1 MLRSEDPD
9 KQLIYMYQHNEE
21 SSLAVIMCFLD
32 MKHQLYTGKRKII
45 KHPGK
50 STCTLF
56 SSALDEKINTT
67 LMC

>member
-1 MLRSEDPD
+1 
-9 KQLIYMYQHNEE
+9 
-21 SSLAVIMCFLD
+21 MCFLD

-50 STCTLF
+50 STCALF

-67 LMC
+67 LVC